1 MFSFKIEIEEGRDG
15 LSRPFYKRNFLH
27 HIGENLAQ
35 IGQLIQKIA
44 KTVLTLGTGIRT
56 DHYEGGT
63 RRPC

>member
-35 IGQLIQKIA
+35 IGQLVQEMAKI
-44 KTVLTLGTGIRT
+44 VSTL
-56 DHYEGGT
+56 
-63 RRPC
+63 